1 MTDKLSKVLSVLATS
16 SSPEERRAAAT
27 ALLSECRAVAPQ
39 GPSTQ
44 ERLAIVLEETWREI
58 PNSRPQLVA
67 GLVHVV
73 RTDPSL
79 LTIEVAA
86 GALALEGE
94 DGVTELLTLGTQA
107 DFAIRSKVVIGL
119 SLLGRS
125 ARWAVPALIRFL
137 DRERVEYVA
146 RLIVSTL
153 GRIGGREAIAKL
165 KELASVAERDMTG
178 ELAAEINTA
187 LGQATQSETA
197 AVSPTDDRRDPG
209 VDVKTPRQGEDVVMP
224 PLGLELME
232 RLLEYG
238 TTNDASLADP
248 ISALYARAIAELPQ
262 ETRMQMVLDLSQ
274 LAEERKISGNPLF
287 PFLFRDPAPAIV
299 STAALNLAILWPHVG
314 DDPLASIRYLAQQ
327 ARHCADRGEDERAA
341 SMVGGL
347 LVLGDRR
354 VTDDL
359 KGCWRWLSIDGRA
372 ALLSRLNSGFVHAP
386 VVDWLIDWL
395 EDCEGG
401 EFGTV
406 AAALTRLSPVANLR
420 GVVEVQ
426 RALPIWSAADGQPLR
441 EIARWSFGQ
450 FGERIRPRL
459 ELIAEN
465 ESEPRVMHNVL
476 EEWDLHPSGPQGQ
489 IRKLKR
495 DSKAWSTG
503 TGQVLMTW
511 SIFNPNGPT
520 LNCVGLLDKAP
531 GVKEVFYRWLHFL
544 DDQTWRLGLV
554 DTWGPNWQEDVFRI
568 VGHAF
573 SIAGNVGDEDF
584 NMVTCVPSLVTHA
597 LTEQEVCHLLGLSQE
612 IQRADWGREMYYLRK
627 YGSRL
632 FDRAGE
638 EIREAMQ
645 KMAREKPLA
654 DERQRQF
661 EQFTRIR
668 YGRVPTFADNSAVEY
683 ETKPFEPAL
692 FAEWWATISDP
703 RFTAFGSGQLAS
715 AWVGAIHMNREL
727 QPPLPVVVEFDDVRE
742 FLSRFQHPLWPD
754 QLTASSLRESMG
766 LE

>member
-1 MTDKLSKVLSVLATS
+1 MTDTLSKVLSVLATG
-16 SSPEERRAAAT
+16 SSPEERGAAAI
-27 ALLSECRAVAPQ
+27 ALLSERRAIAPQ
-39 GPSTQ
+39 GASTQ
-44 ERLAIVLEETWREI
+44 ERLALVLEKAWRETPI
-58 PNSRPQLVA
+58 SRPVLVA
-67 GLVHVV
+67 GLVEVV
-73 RTDPSL
+73 RTDPGL

-86 GALALEGE
+86 GALAVEGE
-94 DGVTELLTLGTQA
+94 DGVTELLTLSTDA

-125 ARWAVPALIRFL
+125 ARWAVPTLIRFL

-146 RLIVSTL
+146 RLIISTL

-165 KELASVAERDMTG
+165 KELASVAERDMKG
-178 ELAAEINTA
+178 ELAAEVSAA
-187 LGQATQSETA
+187 LQLTTQSEMNT
-197 AVSPTDDRRDPG
+197 VPPMGEGRDPG
-209 VDVKTPRQGEDVVMP
+209 VEVKAPRQGEFVAS
-224 PLGLELME
+224 PLALELME
-232 RLLEYG
+232 RLLQYG
-238 TTNDASLADP
+238 VTNDPAQSDP
-248 ISALYARAIAELPQ
+248 ISVLYARAVTELPQ

-299 STAALNLAILWPHVG
+299 STAALNLAILWPDVG
-314 DDPLASIRYLAQQ
+314 DDPLAAIRYLTQQ
-327 ARHCADRGEDERAA
+327 ARHCAGRGEDDRAA
-341 SMVGGL
+341 AIVGGL
-347 LVLGDRR
+347 LLLGDRR
-354 VTDDL
+354 VIEDL
-359 KGCWRWLSIDGRA
+359 KGCWRWLSIDGRV

-386 VVDWLIDWL
+386 VVEWLIEWL

-441 EIARWSFGQ
+441 EIAKWSFGQ
-450 FGERIRPRL
+450 FGERIRSRL

-476 EEWDLHPSGPQGQ
+476 EEWELHLSGSQGQ

-520 LNCVGLLDKAP
+520 LNCVGLLDRAP

-544 DDQTWRLGLV
+544 DDQTFRLGLV
-554 DTWGPNWQEDVFRI
+554 DTWGPNWQEELIRI
-568 VGHAF
+568 VAHAF
-573 SIAGNVGDEDF
+573 SIAGKVGDEDF
-584 NMVTCVPSLVTHA
+584 NMVTCVPSLVTHV

-638 EIREAMQ
+638 EIRETIQ
-645 KMAREKPLA
+645 KMAREKPFG
-654 DERQRQF
+654 EESQRQF
-661 EQFTRIR
+661 EQAIRIR
-668 YGRVPTFADNSAVEY
+668 YGSVPTFSDNSAVEY
-683 ETKPFEPAL
+683 ETKPFDPAL

-703 RFTAFGSGQLAS
+703 RFTGFGIGQLAS

-727 QPPLPVVVEFDDVRE
+727 GPPLPVVVEFDDVRE

-754 QLTASSLRESMG
+754 QLTGSSLRESMG